1 MAFLKN
7 NKDNNDNYFS
17 NGYADGWYSAKDGNN
32 ADEWNELK
40 LEDLDAIAGG
50 ANEGRVRYHVEGY
63 SAKRKGDIF
72 VSFATYEQA
81 LQFCHKYEVD
91 TACISERVCPY

>member
-1 MAFLKN
+1 MAKN
-7 NKDNNDNYFS
+7 SKFAGSD
-17 NGYADGWYSAKDGNN
+17 AKWSG
-32 ADEWNELK
+32 DEWSELG

-50 ANEGRVRYHVEGY
+50 ANEGRVRYHIEGY

>member
-1 MAFLKN
+1 MAKN
-7 NKDNNDNYFS
+7 SKFAGND
-17 NGYADGWYSAKDGNN
+17 AKCSGDAKWSGD
-32 ADEWNELK
+32 AKCSGDEWSELG

-50 ANEGRVRYHVEGY
+50 ANEGRVRYHIEGY